1 MAIKIIDKTQLNP
14 GSLQKVRILLETLV
28 YVGCCLVTPKLF
40 VYVHMCM
47 YVHVCM
53 CMCVCACVW
62 HHVVWACVKTCM

>member
-47 YVHVCM
+47 
-53 CMCVCACVW
+53 CMCVCACVYV
-62 HHVVWACVKTCM
+62 HVCGIMWCGHV